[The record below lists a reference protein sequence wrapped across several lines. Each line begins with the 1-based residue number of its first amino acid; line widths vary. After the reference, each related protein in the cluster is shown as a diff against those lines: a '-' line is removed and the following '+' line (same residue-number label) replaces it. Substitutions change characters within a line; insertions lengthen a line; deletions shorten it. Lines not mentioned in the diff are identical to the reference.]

1 MNKRHS
7 SNRGGFNN
15 IRIREDLLIT
25 NKRKVK
31 MRFLR
36 GGTVEDTT
44 DNIKSILKR
53 GPDFI
58 ISHVGTNNAVSMTS
72 RDILNK
78 LMQLKPFIMKS
89 NKNYKVIIS
98 QPTLRSDNEK
108 GH

>member
-58 ISHVGTNNAVSMTS
+58 ISHVGTNNAVSMIS
-72 RDILNK
+72 RDILSK
-78 LMQLKPFIMKS
+78 LIQLKPFITES
-89 NKNYKVIIS
+89 SKNYKVIIL
-98 QPTLRSDNEK
+98 QPTLRSDNGK

>member
-58 ISHVGTNNAVSMTS
+58 ISHVGTNNAVSMIS
-72 RDILNK
+72 RDILSK
-78 LMQLKPFIMKS
+78 LIQLKPFITES
-89 NKNYKVIIS
+89 SKNDKVIIL
-98 QPTLRSDNEK
+98 QPTLRSDNGK

>member
-1 MNKRHS
+1 MTKRHS
-7 SNRGGFNN
+7 SYRGGFNN

-58 ISHVGTNNAVSMTS
+58 ISHVGTNNAVSMIS
-72 RDILNK
+72 RDILSK
-78 LMQLKPFIMKS
+78 LIQLKPFITES
-89 NKNYKVIIS
+89 SKNYKVIIL
-98 QPTLRSDNEK
+98 QPTLRSDNGK

>member
-1 MNKRHS
+1 
-7 SNRGGFNN
+7 
-15 IRIREDLLIT
+15 
-25 NKRKVK
+25 

-58 ISHVGTNNAVSMTS
+58 ISHVGTNNAVSMIS
-72 RDILNK
+72 RDILSK
-78 LMQLKPFIMKS
+78 LIQLKPFITES
-89 NKNYKVIIS
+89 SKNYKVIIL
-98 QPTLRSDNEK
+98 QPTLRSDNGQ

>member
-1 MNKRHS
+1 
-7 SNRGGFNN
+7 
-15 IRIREDLLIT
+15 
-25 NKRKVK
+25 

-58 ISHVGTNNAVSMTS
+58 ISHVGTNNAVSMIS
-72 RDILNK
+72 RDILSK
-78 LMQLKPFIMKS
+78 LIQLKPFITES
-89 NKNYKVIIS
+89 SKNYKVIIL
-98 QPTLRSDNEK
+98 QPTLRSDNGK

>member
-1 MNKRHS
+1 
-7 SNRGGFNN
+7 
-15 IRIREDLLIT
+15 
-25 NKRKVK
+25 

-58 ISHVGTNNAVSMTS
+58 ISHVGTNNAVSMIS
-72 RDILNK
+72 RDILSK
-78 LMQLKPFIMKS
+78 LSQLKPFITES
-89 NKNYKVIIS
+89 SKNYKVIIL
-98 QPTLRSDNEK
+98 QPTLRSDNGK